1 MDIASLTPAELSQTL
16 RAALATPQGKVLRE
30 FLRMHCFMRPGPRT
44 EPWEGEARLAFRY
57 GRMTLF
63 QLIEF
68 TEDPRNFPTPAQNP
82 DRD

>member
-1 MDIASLTPAELSQTL
+1 MDIASLTPSELSQNL
-16 RAALATPQGKVLRE
+16 RAALASPQGRVLRE
-30 FLRMHCFMRPGPRT
+30 FLRMHCFMKPGPRA

-68 TEDPRNFPTPAQNP
+68 TEDPRNFPAPAQHP

>member
-1 MDIASLTPAELSQTL
+1 MDLGALTPAELSL
-16 RAALATPQGKVLRE
+16 NIRAAFASPQGKVLRE

-63 QLIEF
+63 QLLEF
-68 TEDPRNFPTPAQNP
+68 TEDSRNFPVQ